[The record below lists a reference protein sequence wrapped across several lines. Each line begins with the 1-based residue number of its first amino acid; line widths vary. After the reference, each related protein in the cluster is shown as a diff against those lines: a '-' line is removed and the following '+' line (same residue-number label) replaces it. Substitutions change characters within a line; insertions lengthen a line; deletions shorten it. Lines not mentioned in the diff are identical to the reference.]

1 MLGNALLLVLQL
13 WIIDHER
20 DREED
25 HERRRQR
32 QGALDQQAMR
42 ARLSISFQRT
52 VRVRSCRGAGQRL

>member
-13 WIIDHER
+13 WIIDHDR

-32 QGALDQQAMR
+32 QGVLDQQAMR

-52 VRVRSCRGAGQRL
+52 VRVRSGRGAGQRL